1 MRRLRNVHLRGLLH
15 SRGHALPKLRG
26 GPDRGGCDAKGAVMA
41 DAAGGHLP
49 QDDPALFRTRIVAA
63 IAPMH
68 SEPLVASQQVSQQ
81 LAGHDVDAMD
91 VDGDWVRG
99 RGEDG
104 YEGWIHNGFL
114 EARGA
119 QMNRAEIRQ
128 ISLGCKA
135 ERTGGEKRA
144 LPLRAFLR
152 GDEHAVEGEVIDV
165 QAAKT
170 RFPLEPDAIAASAQ
184 RLFRGTSYVWG
195 GVTPWGADCSGLV
208 QAVFALHGRMLPRDA
223 WQQAEL
229 GQPIAG
235 DFAAL
240 RPADLLFFTD
250 RPDKRVTHVGVA
262 LGQGRMAHLA
272 LGRGGYATE
281 TLESNDPYV
290 VKLRQR
296 YLFSRRIV

>member
-1 MRRLRNVHLRGLLH
+1 
-15 SRGHALPKLRG
+15 
-26 GPDRGGCDAKGAVMA
+26 MA
-41 DAAGGHLP
+41 DLADGLSP
-49 QDDPALFRTRIVAA
+49 PDDPPLFRARIAA
-63 IAPMH
+63 SLAPMH

-104 YEGWIHNGFL
+104 YEGWIHVGFL
-114 EARGA
+114 ETRGA
-119 QMNRAEIRQ
+119 PVDRAEARLL
-128 ISLGCKA
+128 SVGCTA
-135 ERTGGEKRA
+135 ERHGGERRS

-152 GDEHAVEGEVIDV
+152 NDERVILGEAVDPIT
-165 QAAKT
+165 AKK
-170 RFPLEPDAIAASAQ
+170 RFPLSPDAIAASAHD
-184 RLFRGTSYVWG
+184 LFRGTSYIWG

-229 GQPIAG
+229 GSEIDG

-240 RPADLLFFTD
+240 RPGDLLFFTD

-262 LGQGRMAHLA
+262 LGASRMVHLA
-272 LGRGGYATE
+272 LGRGGYSTE
-281 TLESNDPYV
+281 SLEADDRYV
-290 VKLRQR
+290 VRLRER
-296 YLFSRRIV
+296 YLFSRRLV

>member
-1 MRRLRNVHLRGLLH
+1 
-15 SRGHALPKLRG
+15 
-26 GPDRGGCDAKGAVMA
+26 MA
-41 DAAGGHLP
+41 DAAEGRLMP
-49 QDDPALFRTRIVAA
+49 DDPPLFRTRIAA
-63 IAPMH
+63 SVAPMH

-91 VDGDWVRG
+91 VDGDWVLA

-104 YEGWIHNGFL
+104 YEGWVHTGFL
-114 EARGA
+114 EPRGA
-119 QMNRAEIRQ
+119 QINRAEIRR
-128 ISLGCKA
+128 ISLGCRV
-135 ERTGGEKRA
+135 ERMGGERRA

-152 GDEHAVEGEVIDV
+152 GDEHVVEGEAIDP
-165 QAAKT
+165 QAARN
-170 RFPLEPDAIAASAQ
+170 RFPLAPDAIAASALE
-184 RLFRGTSYVWG
+184 LFRGTSYIWG

-229 GQPIAG
+229 GQPIGG
-235 DFAAL
+235 DFSVL

-262 LGQGRMAHLA
+262 LGAGRMVHLA

-281 TLESNDPYV
+281 TLESNNPYV

-296 YLFSRRIV
+296 YLFSRRFV